1 LANQRAALEI
11 EERVSGHQVMP
22 LESLTIQK
30 LTLLIA
36 SERDDDT
43 RQRLLSKLYSAL
55 KSEQATIKKNVDEFV
70 KRYPVR
76 LDLR

>member
-1 LANQRAALEI
+1 MSEYQDTEYQDTRLCREN
-11 EERVSGHQVMP
+11 P
-22 LESLTIQK
+22 SLFGI
-30 LTLLIA
+30 TLLIA

-43 RQRLLSKLYSAL
+43 RRRLLSKLYSAL

-76 LDLR
+76 LELR

>member
-1 LANQRAALEI
+1 
-11 EERVSGHQVMP
+11 MP
-22 LESLTIQK
+22 GESLTIRK

-76 LDLR
+76 LELR

>member
-22 LESLTIQK
+22 LESLTIRK

>member
-1 LANQRAALEI
+1 VPGQ
-11 EERVSGHQVMP
+11 
-22 LESLTIQK
+22 SLTIRK

-36 SERDDDT
+36 SERDDDK
-43 RQRLLSKLYSAL
+43 RQQLLSKLYSTL

-76 LDLR
+76 LDPR